1 MAKVC
6 KSLVVDGHVDAQ
18 LLGMLYL
25 GLGVEAGGLYVR
37 QGRIQGRSLRI
48 MPVSCLLSDK
58 GIELP
63 RYGREEK
70 HLKLDFGID
79 FVMPSP
85 KICTFDTD
93 DP

>member
-1 MAKVC
+1 
-6 KSLVVDGHVDAQ
+6 
-18 LLGMLYL
+18 
-25 GLGVEAGGLYVR
+25 
-37 QGRIQGRSLRI
+37 
-48 MPVSCLLSDK
+48 MPGSCLLSDK

-70 HLKLDFGID
+70 RLKLDFGND

-85 KICTFDTD
+85 KICTFNTG